1 MRSVVVVVGVAM
13 VFVVSA
19 SPLPEIFHNY
29 IALYRNSLPCQTQS
43 NLGENGKDATS
54 WNCSLQRVPSSEM
67 ISQRKIAEF
76 LGYPHPP
83 LLLHTHNQKTCY
95 WNKRISSK
103 PQPLLWFETF
113 PSTIHKFT
121 NDFDEK
127 IDAVNCQSA
136 SPISQFSIFIIVA
149 FNFLC
154 WEIFNRTGWFS
165 LLCILSVSDRFNFVW
180 YYCLES

>member
-54 WNCSLQRVPSSEM
+54 WNCSLKRVPSSEM

-76 LGYPHPP
+76 LGYPHPL

-136 SPISQFSIFIIVA
+136 SPVSQFSSSSPSSSASYLGQSYERSHTCDNLFHT
-149 FNFLC
+149 L
-154 WEIFNRTGWFS
+154 
-165 LLCILSVSDRFNFVW
+165 
-180 YYCLES
+180 